1 MSCQLG
7 TVCSLTA
14 GKRISFSTGYNSEG
28 KSTSVNNTSISTPT
42 CVNETACEKDTVA
55 FQSTGTLNRV
65 APTHLWSLQ
74 WCHFLRPCPCLLSMR
89 KYKERGGSPVF
100 HPSDPALLPPSSRTS
115 TDWFFNFRLYK
126 RYADQRIV
134 VRPAYIA
141 YGAVMASREQ
151 DGEPEATGTG
161 RDKEL

>member
-1 MSCQLG
+1 M
-7 TVCSLTA
+7 
-14 GKRISFSTGYNSEG
+14 
-28 KSTSVNNTSISTPT
+28 NNTSISTPT

-65 APTHLWSLQ
+65 APTPSLWSLQ
-74 WCHFLRPCPCLLSMR
+74 WCHFYAPSLPAIYE

-100 HPSDPALLPPSSRTS
+100 HPDDSAPFTTILTDLYSLASTSDYIR
-115 TDWFFNFRLYK
+115 DM
-126 RYADQRIV
+126 ADQRIV